1 MGIEFPPQHTHTR
14 ANIQTHA
21 RARTKVRQRAA
32 LKFLNTGSR
41 VKVVVQ
47 FRGREQQH
55 MNLGTDLLAKIA
67 TDCQDIATAD
77 KPKREGN
84 RLIMFMNPSAETKKA
99 GKPKVP

>member
-1 MGIEFPPQHTHTR
+1 M
-14 ANIQTHA
+14 